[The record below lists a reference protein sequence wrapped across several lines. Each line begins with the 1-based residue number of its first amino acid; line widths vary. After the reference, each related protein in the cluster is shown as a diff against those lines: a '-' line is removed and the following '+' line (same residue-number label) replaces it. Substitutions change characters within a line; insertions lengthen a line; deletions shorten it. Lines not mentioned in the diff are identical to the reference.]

1 MASYFTE
8 LEAARESLGLGGDL
22 TPLIMV
28 LAKHPNLKTDGE
40 LANMFATRGNVALS
54 AEQLADLVAIIDHV
68 TPAPIVVEE
77 SPAALETPVVEE
89 LVAEAEVDE
98 LDDDIDE
105 VDQVDEIDDLDNHD
119 LDAPAAEPAMASV
132 PVEDEVEPGLN
143 AEDYKLVDI
152 AAGKSDFVS
161 VTTNEAG
168 LFEVTWP
175 EAEGAVFVLAVGE
188 KRFPDSIE
196 SGIDEIVVL
205 SPTTKN
211 SRTFGAEYR
220 YVSIFRFDE
229 SGKPGYMVGQGRALG
244 RLQKFDV
251 EKYPGRIILTWETDD
266 PDATVVIFKSEPN
279 QKLPKVPTS
288 EPERKPAASFW
299 NDVMVEVGETFEYR
313 AHLEWRFNQ
322 STPADTTEKDAIQLK
337 VTVPGAVPRPE
348 NFRVLRNPGD
358 EEVSVQVSD
367 ITKKGATLDI
377 YQTMGNPGN
386 ALVARGNTQFTLEE
400 FEDKLFQSQVGSKI
414 NQTAEVLDGVR
425 TYKNVPLMRDA
436 DGIVSATITYTAVTK
451 LGNDVFISK
460 PFVLQIVD
468 DLEILGLED
477 FFDYHLMRLEIPTG
491 ASQFEVWI
499 TDLDKNFEDVVD
511 INPTRKFN
519 RETHYDLFGGLR
531 FENSDLPVTP
541 RKIFVRGTSAYFDGQ
556 SNAGQHREFVYPGRV
571 TVRYRIKQEAQ
582 KQENHKGGLFGRNKQ
597 PETSAPIK
605 QKIEVWV
612 DYPQFGINSKNE
624 QVYLGTLMLQQLKA
638 VDPQFPL
645 IKQDKTSD
653 FFKALSILN
662 LNDFNAMGT
671 YKEVIDMQGN
681 PLELDRP
688 GRNRFVAYFDDNEDI
703 KTKVFV
709 VNDDDDMMMNGNGLD
724 KPGRPDCLPNPGRK
738 LKIAIV
744 GAKASGKTTYLSA
757 LLQYLEHQFG
767 PSFGGKLVPKP
778 GDAKAL
784 DRWQQLANFVKSG
797 IALDPTD
804 SAANFKDVAVGTSVA
819 DPRTKFTY
827 KMLISATSPVGEF
840 EFLDL
845 AGEDL
850 ATVENLDLYKNDL
863 QEADLV
869 IFLFDPLQLP
879 EVRSLLAGKMALPP
893 SNAAD
898 PAVIWEN
905 LKEVIGPV
913 GSRKNPNQKI
923 AIAISKFDAV
933 TTAMTSNLFTFFETF
948 DSAMALNRDP
958 YASNPNPPAANA
970 RKDFNTLDG
979 GDINSETKAIL
990 RRIGLTV
997 VSDLDQDPGG
1007 WGEQNVR
1014 YFVVSA
1020 LGQGIKGRTHGL
1032 SSFRIGDPIRWA
1044 LAN

>member
-1 MASYFTE
+1 M
-8 LEAARESLGLGGDL
+8 
-22 TPLIMV
+22 
-28 LAKHPNLKTDGE
+28 
-40 LANMFATRGNVALS
+40 
-54 AEQLADLVAIIDHV
+54 
-68 TPAPIVVEE
+68 
-77 SPAALETPVVEE
+77 
-89 LVAEAEVDE
+89 
-98 LDDDIDE
+98 
-105 VDQVDEIDDLDNHD
+105 
-119 LDAPAAEPAMASV
+119 
-132 PVEDEVEPGLN
+132 
-143 AEDYKLVDI
+143 
-152 AAGKSDFVS
+152 
-161 VTTNEAG
+161 
-168 LFEVTWP
+168 
-175 EAEGAVFVLAVGE
+175 
-188 KRFPDSIE
+188 
-196 SGIDEIVVL
+196 
-205 SPTTKN
+205 
-211 SRTFGAEYR
+211 
-220 YVSIFRFDE
+220 
-229 SGKPGYMVGQGRALG
+229 
-244 RLQKFDV
+244 
-251 EKYPGRIILTWETDD
+251 
-266 PDATVVIFKSEPN
+266 
-279 QKLPKVPTS
+279 
-288 EPERKPAASFW
+288 
-299 NDVMVEVGETFEYR
+299 
-313 AHLEWRFNQ
+313 
-322 STPADTTEKDAIQLK
+322 
-337 VTVPGAVPRPE
+337 
-348 NFRVLRNPGD
+348 
-358 EEVSVQVSD
+358 
-367 ITKKGATLDI
+367 
-377 YQTMGNPGN
+377 
-386 ALVARGNTQFTLEE
+386 
-400 FEDKLFQSQVGSKI
+400 
-414 NQTAEVLDGVR
+414 
-425 TYKNVPLMRDA
+425 
-436 DGIVSATITYTAVTK
+436 
-451 LGNDVFISK
+451 
-460 PFVLQIVD
+460 
-468 DLEILGLED
+468 
-477 FFDYHLMRLEIPTG
+477 
-491 ASQFEVWI
+491 
-499 TDLDKNFEDVVD
+499 
-511 INPTRKFN
+511 
-519 RETHYDLFGGLR
+519 
-531 FENSDLPVTP
+531 
-541 RKIFVRGTSAYFDGQ
+541 
-556 SNAGQHREFVYPGRV
+556 
-571 TVRYRIKQEAQ
+571 
-582 KQENHKGGLFGRNKQ
+582 
-597 PETSAPIK
+597 
-605 QKIEVWV
+605 
-612 DYPQFGINSKNE
+612 
-624 QVYLGTLMLQQLKA
+624 MLQQLKA

-653 FFKALSILN
+653 YFKALSILN

-671 YKEVIDMQGN
+671 YKEVLDMQGN

-688 GRNRFVAYFDDNEDI
+688 GRNRFVAYFDENEDI
-703 KTKVFV
+703 KTKIFV
-709 VNDDDDMMMNGNGLD
+709 VNDDDDMLMNGNGLD
-724 KPGRPDCLPNPGRK
+724 KPGRPDCVPNPTRK

-784 DRWQQLANFVKSG
+784 DRSQQLANFVKSG

-804 SAANFKDVAVGTSVA
+804 SAANFLDVAVGTSVA

-850 ATVENLDLYKNDL
+850 ATVENLNLYKNDL